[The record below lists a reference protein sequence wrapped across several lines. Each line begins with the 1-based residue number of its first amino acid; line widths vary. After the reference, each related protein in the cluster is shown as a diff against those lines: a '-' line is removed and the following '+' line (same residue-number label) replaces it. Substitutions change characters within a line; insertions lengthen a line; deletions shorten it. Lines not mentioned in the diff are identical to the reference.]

1 MTSLRNL
8 SAALL
13 IAVLGYA
20 VTSAAPEESEPAGK
34 AELSRPAPDFALK
47 DVYGKTYTLKEF
59 RGRIVVL
66 EWINQDCPVSH
77 KAHESRQM
85 QDAYAKHA
93 EKIVWLA
100 IDSTHNAKPDR
111 NRTYAAKM
119 GLAYPILHDPDG
131 KVGRTYQAKTTP
143 HMFVIDAEGVLVYD
157 GAIDDRGKT
166 NYVTA
171 AIEDLLAGKA
181 VAKPRTQPYGCSVK
195 YAE

>member
-1 MTSLRNL
+1 MSSLRKI
-8 SAALL
+8 AAVVL

-20 VTSAAPEESEPAGK
+20 VTIAAPEQGEAPGK

-59 RGRIVVL
+59 KGRIVIL
-66 EWINQDCPVSH
+66 EWINQDCPVSR

-85 QDAYAKHA
+85 QETYARHA

-100 IDSTHNAKPDR
+100 VDSTRGADPDR
-111 NRTYAAKM
+111 NRVYAART
-119 GLAYPILHDPDG
+119 GLPYPILHDPDG
-131 KVGRTYQAKTTP
+131 KVGKSYQAKTTP
-143 HMFVIDAEGVLVYD
+143 HMFVINAEGILVYD

-171 AIEDLLAGKA
+171 AVEDLLAGKP
-181 VAKPRTQPYGCSVK
+181 VAKSRTQPYGCSVK
-195 YAE
+195 YAD